1 MKAEKFPLTVTE
13 GGVSAKIHK
22 VSQFKNG
29 KIYTRYVADYIPFGK
44 RKQEGRAKFED
55 AKQIALNA
63 CRKTSNEDQS
73 SLELRGAD
81 RMAYVRAVEGMCV
94 REHHQT
100 AFEAGR

>member
-29 KIYTRYVADYIPFGK
+29 KIYTRFVANYVLLGK

-63 CRKTSNEDQS
+63 CRKISNGDHS
-73 SLELRGAD
+73 SLELKDTKRG
-81 RMAYVRAVEGMCV
+81 YCP
-94 REHHQT
+94 
-100 AFEAGR
+100 